1 MKVERRLIQKRK
13 EHRNRGMG
21 NKEGLMGKKHAKYAI
36 CMHEYAKRSPLSG
49 VINMLQLKKK
59 TGLVRWLGG

>member
-1 MKVERRLIQKRK
+1 
-13 EHRNRGMG
+13 MG
-21 NKEGLMGKKHAKYAI
+21 NKEGLMGKKHAKYAM
-36 CMHEYAKRSPLSG
+36 CMHEYAKRSPLLG